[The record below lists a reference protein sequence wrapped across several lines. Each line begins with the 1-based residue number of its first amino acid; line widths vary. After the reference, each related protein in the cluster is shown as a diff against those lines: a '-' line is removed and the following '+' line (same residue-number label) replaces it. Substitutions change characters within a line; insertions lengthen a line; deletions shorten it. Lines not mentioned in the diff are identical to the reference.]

1 MKTVILTAIALSA
14 VLTCSCTS
22 SQEPSAD
29 NSTVIGISCA
39 VTDNNSRIGRKYS
52 EAVIKAGGTPFL
64 LPVTEDTAALSRM
77 LDCIDALI
85 LTGGEDLNPAIYGEA
100 PHPELGTVDTLRDG
114 YDLYLVRTAA
124 SRGIPVLGICRGE
137 QLINIAFG
145 GTLYQDIPTQKPSET
160 DHYQSFTNLRPIHS
174 IHPVEGTW
182 LADIAGTGAYM
193 VRRLHRGGHRVH
205 RRPSDMGSAVPSRRP
220 DRRRRHHSPQHIQIH
235 RLQGPRTPL
244 RKVSVPARPYR
255 LHRFFAENF
264 VNSEITLTFALPNQ
278 TKVTDR
284 HGAIAQLVEQRTE
297 NPCVPGS
304 IPGGTT

>member
-1 MKTVILTAIALSA
+1 MKTAILTAIALSA

-52 EAVIKAGGTPFL
+52 EAIIKAGGTPFL

-193 VRRLHRGGHRVH
+193 VNSADSIVEAIECIDGRPIWGVQFHPEGLTAGGDTTALNIFRFIVSKGREHRSGR
-205 RRPSDMGSAVPSRRP
+205 
-220 DRRRRHHSPQHIQIH
+220 
-235 RLQGPRTPL
+235 
-244 RKVSVPARPYR
+244 
-255 LHRFFAENF
+255 
-264 VNSEITLTFALPNQ
+264 
-278 TKVTDR
+278 
-284 HGAIAQLVEQRTE
+284 
-297 NPCVPGS
+297 
-304 IPGGTT
+304 

>member
-1 MKTVILTAIALSA
+1 MKTAIITAIALSA

-137 QLINIAFG
+137 QL
-145 GTLYQDIPTQKPSET
+145 
-160 DHYQSFTNLRPIHS
+160 
-174 IHPVEGTW
+174 VEGTW

-193 VRRLHRGGHRVH
+193 VNSTHHQSAKDIAPGFRVAAWSPADSIVEAIECIDGRPIWGVQFHPEGLTAGGDTTALNIFRFIVSKGREHRSGR
-205 RRPSDMGSAVPSRRP
+205 
-220 DRRRRHHSPQHIQIH
+220 
-235 RLQGPRTPL
+235 
-244 RKVSVPARPYR
+244 
-255 LHRFFAENF
+255 
-264 VNSEITLTFALPNQ
+264 
-278 TKVTDR
+278 
-284 HGAIAQLVEQRTE
+284 
-297 NPCVPGS
+297 
-304 IPGGTT
+304 

>member
-22 SQEPSAD
+22 SPEQSAD
-29 NSTVIGISCA
+29 NNTVIGISCA

-174 IHPVEGTW
+174 IHPVEGMW
-182 LADIAGTGAYM
+182 LADIADTGAYM
-193 VRRLHRGGHRVH
+193 VNSTHHQSAKDIAPGFRVAAWSPADSIVEAIECIDGRPIWGVQFHPEGLTAGGDTTALNIFRFIVSKGREHRSGR
-205 RRPSDMGSAVPSRRP
+205 
-220 DRRRRHHSPQHIQIH
+220 
-235 RLQGPRTPL
+235 
-244 RKVSVPARPYR
+244 
-255 LHRFFAENF
+255 
-264 VNSEITLTFALPNQ
+264 
-278 TKVTDR
+278 
-284 HGAIAQLVEQRTE
+284 
-297 NPCVPGS
+297 
-304 IPGGTT
+304 

>member
-1 MKTVILTAIALSA
+1 MKTAIITAIALSA

-22 SQEPSAD
+22 SPEPSAD
-29 NSTVIGISCA
+29 NNTVIGISCA

-85 LTGGEDLNPAIYGEA
+85 LTGGEDLNPAIYGEV

-160 DHYQSFTNLRPIHS
+160 DHYHKDIAPGFRVAAWSPADSIVEAIECIDGRPIWGVQF
-174 IHPVEGTW
+174 HPEGLT
-182 LADIAGTGAYM
+182 AGGDTTALNIFRFIVSKG
-193 VRRLHRGGHRVH
+193 REHRSGR
-205 RRPSDMGSAVPSRRP
+205 
-220 DRRRRHHSPQHIQIH
+220 
-235 RLQGPRTPL
+235 
-244 RKVSVPARPYR
+244 
-255 LHRFFAENF
+255 
-264 VNSEITLTFALPNQ
+264 
-278 TKVTDR
+278 
-284 HGAIAQLVEQRTE
+284 
-297 NPCVPGS
+297 
-304 IPGGTT
+304 